1 MKWTRITDCTS
12 GFRAI
17 KRFYLLSYPRLE
29 KVTVGSGY
37 TIPVAV
43 VNHEAQPMIYRFE
56 VWIGREK
63 VRVAEWLEGDLVGV
77 EGLAEVIVDPE
88 ERKETRFWFFVERA
102 NPQRAEVRL
111 YKTGDDEPIRTKTF
125 RITKEFPEG

>member
-1 MKWTRITDCTS
+1 MKWTGITDCTS

-29 KVTVGSGY
+29 EVTVGSGH
-37 TIPVAV
+37 TITVAI

-56 VWIGREK
+56 VWIGGDK
-63 VRVAEWLEGDLVGV
+63 VRIAEWLEGGLVGV
-77 EGLAEVIVDPE
+77 EGLAQVMVVPE

-102 NPQRAEVRL
+102 NPQRADV
-111 YKTGDDEPIRTKTF
+111 
-125 RITKEFPEG
+125 